1 MNVTGPRSTDP
12 GGSNLYKGLS
22 QHSRSGNSLQDTSC
36 IMRNVTKTLAS
47 PTNWRLGEMSLLW
60 ASLFGGDTFLFLG
73 WWERGKEGHFWSL
86 SSLILAVAAVRRHER
101 TSSRRDCGASGVP
114 TPTPT
119 LRSLGWGGGLEEGG
133 ASSSSPPSPTLGSGG
148 RSLSSK
154 AKLVAVG
161 LFWAKLSCGRSR
173 AVTHRQQN
181 VVEDALVRAESCSPG
196 L

>member
-36 IMRNVTKTLAS
+36 IIMSNVTNTLAS
-47 PTNWRLGEMSLLW
+47 PSNWRLGEMSLLR
-60 ASLFGGDTFLFLG
+60 ASLCGGGDTFLFLG
-73 WWERGKEGHFWSL
+73 WERGKEGHFWSL
-86 SSLILAVAAVRRHER
+86 SSLILAVAAVRRHDR
-101 TSSRRDCGASGVP
+101 TSSRRDWGASGAP

-133 ASSSSPPSPTLGSGG
+133 ASSGSSASPPSQTLGSGG

-154 AKLVAVG
+154 EKLVAVD
-161 LFWAKLSCGRSR
+161 LFWVKLSCGLSR
-173 AVTHRQQN
+173 A
-181 VVEDALVRAESCSPG
+181 DL
-196 L
+196 